1 MRITFLGTGTSSGVP
16 VIACECAT
24 CRSDD
29 PRDRRWRTSV
39 AVALDDGT
47 SVLVDAS
54 PDLRAQALAF
64 GLTRVDTILLT
75 HEHADHVL
83 GLDDVR
89 IYNFR
94 QRRAIP
100 CLGTART
107 LARVRG
113 MFSYVFDPATP
124 RGGGLPQLA
133 LSTVVGPF
141 SIGGR
146 TVVPVP
152 LLHGSLPVLG
162 FRIGA
167 FAYLTDC
174 NAIPEV
180 SWPLLQGLDVV
191 VLDALRR
198 KPHATHFTLD
208 EAVAAARRIGAS
220 RTYFTHMAH
229 DLPHAATCDGL
240 PEAMTLAYD
249 GLCLEVDAGAE
260 PSVPGVYG
268 ALDYDPV
275 IERARH
281 SLS

>member
-64 GLTRVDTILLT
+64 GLKRVDTILLT

-94 QRRAIP
+94 QGRAIA

-107 LARVRG
+107 LARVRT

-141 SIGGR
+141 SIGGS
-146 TVVPVP
+146 TVVPIP

-162 FRIGA
+162 FRIGG

-180 SWPLLQGLDVV
+180 SWPLLGGLDVV

-208 EAVAAARRIGAS
+208 EAVAAARRIGAA
-220 RTYFTHMAH
+220 RTLFTHMAH
-229 DLPHAATCDGL
+229 DLRHAATCDAL
-240 PEAMTLAYD
+240 PPGMALAYD
-249 GLCLEVDAGAE
+249 GLSLEVDAAGG
-260 PSVPGVYG
+260 P
-268 ALDYDPV
+268 PV
-275 IERARH
+275 SGPFPAAAAPWTMIP
-281 SLS
+281 

>member
-1 MRITFLGTGTSSGVP
+1 MRVTFLGTGTSSGVP
-16 VIACECAT
+16 VIACACAT

-39 AVALDDGT
+39 ALALDDGT
-47 SVLVDAS
+47 SVLIDAS

-64 GLTRVDTILLT
+64 GLDRVDTILLT

-94 QRRAIP
+94 QRRTIP

-107 LARVRG
+107 LRRVRA

-124 RGGGLPQLA
+124 RGGGLPQLT
-133 LSTVVGPF
+133 LSAVVGPF
-141 SIGGR
+141 SIGGS

-174 NAIPEV
+174 NTIPDV
-180 SWPLLQGLDVV
+180 SWPLLRGLDVV

-208 EAVAAARRIGAS
+208 QAVEAARRIGAS

-229 DLPHAATCDGL
+229 DLPHAATCAGL
-240 PEAMTLAYD
+240 PEGMTLAHD
-249 GLCLEVDAGAE
+249 GLCLEVDATADAA
-260 PSVPGVYG
+260 VPGVDG
-268 ALDYDPV
+268 ALDYDHV
-275 IERARH
+275 LERGGH
-281 SLS
+281 SLP